1 MTLPKSGQP
10 ICRRD
15 GGGRRRGWMS
25 DSRQFWSARAGIVEG
40 VSQNSTITGGVAGA
54 RRRAAL
60 PGRGQQG
67 PPLRRRVL
75 HRGDLDRH
83 LLPAVLPGDHAEAG
97 EHAVLPQR
105 GGGPGG
111 GLPGLQ
117 AVPPGRLP
125 RLARVEH
132 PGRHGGP
139 GDAADRRRGG
149 RPGRRRGPGPAARLR
164 AAPGAPAGHRRTGR
178 RTARHRPRAARADG
192 ADPDRDHRAAAVRDR
207 LRGRLR
213 QHQAVQ
219 RDHPRGLRGDPD
231 RAAAGARPGA
241 TDPPAAAA
249 ALSGRG
255 GARADPAPAGLPG
268 PDRRGADAGLPG
280 RPGHPGGGGGARGPV
295 PADHHAAERAGDLV
309 PRARLRAT
317 STASSSSRTCAT

>member
-1 MTLPKSGQP
+1 MPGEAPGTAGSGVNAGTRYGGT
-10 ICRRD
+10 RRVRSVAIIVIRRSLCAHD
-15 GGGRRRGWMS
+15 IAEVASRARRRTPPGWMS
-25 DSRQFWSARAGIVEG
+25 DSRQFWSARAGIVED
-40 VSQNSTITGGVAGA
+40 VSQNSTTHGGGGPSPAAGA

-83 LLPAVLPGDHAEAG
+83 LLPPVLPGDHAEAG

-219 RDHPRGLRGDPD
+219 RDDPRGLRGDAD
-231 RAAAGARPGA
+231 R
-241 TDPPAAAA
+241 
-249 ALSGRG
+249 
-255 GARADPAPAGLPG
+255 
-268 PDRRGADAGLPG
+268 
-280 RPGHPGGGGGARGPV
+280 
-295 PADHHAAERAGDLV
+295 AAERARPGRRR
-309 PRARLRAT
+309 PGGSAGRR
-317 STASSSSRTCAT
+317 SRRTRRRPG